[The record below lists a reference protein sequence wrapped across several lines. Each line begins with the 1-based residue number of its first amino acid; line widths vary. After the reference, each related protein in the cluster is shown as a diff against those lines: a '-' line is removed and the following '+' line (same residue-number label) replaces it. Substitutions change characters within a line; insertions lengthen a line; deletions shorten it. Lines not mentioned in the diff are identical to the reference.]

1 MKRPYRRH
9 ILGWFLFLLMLSST
23 ALAQAPLSIQPRY
36 EEIMRFDPALTIS
49 SSGYAQCSSEIRT
62 FDSSYEIDLT
72 MSLQRSSNNGRTWS
86 TVKTWDTTDYGS
98 AALEEGWFVLSGYS
112 YRVKATAE
120 IYDESGDLIEEE
132 SVESSVEEY

>member
-1 MKRPYRRH
+1 MKRPYRWH
-9 ILGWFLFLLMLSST
+9 VLGWFLFLLMLSST
-23 ALAQAPLSIQPRY
+23 ALAQSPLNIQPRY

-72 MSLQRSSNNGRTWS
+72 MSLQRSSNDGRTWS
-86 TVKTWDTTDYGS
+86 TVETWDTSDYGS
-98 AALEEGWFVLSGYS
+98 AALEEGRFVLSGYS

-132 SVESSVEEY
+132 SVTSPVEEY

>member
-9 ILGWFLFLLMLSST
+9 VLGWFLFLLMLSST
-23 ALAQAPLSIQPRY
+23 ALAQSPLNIQPRY

-72 MSLQRSSNNGRTWS
+72 MSLQRSSNDGRTWS
-86 TVKTWDTTDYGS
+86 TVETWDTSDYGS
-98 AALEEGWFVLSGYS
+98 AALEEGRFVLSGYS
-112 YRVKATAE
+112 YRVKATAD

-132 SVESSVEEY
+132 SVTSPVEEY

>member
-23 ALAQAPLSIQPRY
+23 AFAQAPLNIQPRY
-36 EEIMRFDPALTIS
+36 GEILDFYSSLSIS
-49 SSGYAQCSSEIRT
+49 SSGYAECLSDIT
-62 FDSSYEIDLT
+62 TLDSDSEIDLM
-72 MSLQRSSNNGRTWS
+72 MSLQRSSNNGRTWI
-86 TVKTWDTTDYGS
+86 TVKTWDTSDNGFAT
-98 AALEEGWFVLSGYS
+98 LEKGWFVTSGYS

-132 SVESSVEEY
+132 SVESPVEEY

>member
-9 ILGWFLFLLMLSST
+9 VLGWFLFLLMLSST
-23 ALAQAPLSIQPRY
+23 ALAQSPLNIQPRY

-72 MSLQRSSNNGRTWS
+72 MSLQRSSNDGRTWS
-86 TVKTWDTTDYGS
+86 TVETWDTSDYGS
-98 AALEEGWFVLSGYS
+98 AALEEEIGRASCRE
-112 YRVKATAE
+112 RV
-120 IYDESGDLIEEE
+120 
-132 SVESSVEEY
+132 

>member
-23 ALAQAPLSIQPRY
+23 ALAQSPLNIQPRY

-72 MSLQRSSNNGRTWS
+72 MSLQRSSNDGRTWS
-86 TVKTWDTTDYGS
+86 TVETWDTSDYGS
-98 AALEEGWFVLSGYS
+98 AALEEGRFVLSGYS

-132 SVESSVEEY
+132 SVTSPVEEY

>member
-9 ILGWFLFLLMLSST
+9 VLGWFLFLLMLSST
-23 ALAQAPLSIQPRY
+23 ALAQSPLNIQPRY

-86 TVKTWDTTDYGS
+86 TVETWDTSDYGS
-98 AALEEGWFVLSGYS
+98 AALEEGRFVLSGYS

-132 SVESSVEEY
+132 SVTSPVEEY

>member
-9 ILGWFLFLLMLSST
+9 VLGWFLFLLMLSST
-23 ALAQAPLSIQPRY
+23 ALAQSPLNIQPRY

-72 MSLQRSSNNGRTWS
+72 MSLQRSSNDGRTWS
-86 TVKTWDTTDYGS
+86 TVETWDTSDYGS
-98 AALEEGWFVLSGYS
+98 AALEEGRFVLSGYS

-132 SVESSVEEY
+132 SVTSPVEEY

>member
-9 ILGWFLFLLMLSST
+9 IFGWFLFLLMLSST
-23 ALAQAPLSIQPRY
+23 AFAQAPLNIQPRY

-72 MSLQRSSNNGRTWS
+72 MSLQRSSNDGRTWS
-86 TVKTWDTTDYGS
+86 NVKTWDTSDYGS

-132 SVESSVEEY
+132 SVTSPVEEY

>member
-9 ILGWFLFLLMLSST
+9 VLGWFLFLLMLSST
-23 ALAQAPLSIQPRY
+23 ALAQSPLNIQPRY

-72 MSLQRSSNNGRTWS
+72 MSLQRSNNDGRTWS
-86 TVKTWDTTDYGS
+86 TVETWDTSDYGS
-98 AALEEGWFVLSGYS
+98 AALEEGRFVLSGYS

-132 SVESSVEEY
+132 SVTSPVEEY

>member
-23 ALAQAPLSIQPRY
+23 AFAQAPLNIQPRY
-36 EEIMRFDPALTIS
+36 GEILDFYSSLSIS
-49 SSGYAQCSSEIRT
+49 SSGYAQCSSDIST
-62 FDSSYEIDLT
+62 LDSDSEIDLT
-72 MSLQRSSNNGRTWS
+72 MSLQRSSNDGRTWS
-86 TVKTWDTTDYGS
+86 TVETWDTSDYGS
-98 AALEEGWFVLSGYS
+98 AALEEGRFVLSGYS

-132 SVESSVEEY
+132 SVTSPVEEY

>member
-9 ILGWFLFLLMLSST
+9 VLGWFLFLLMLSST
-23 ALAQAPLSIQPRY
+23 ALAQSPLNIQPRY

-86 TVKTWDTTDYGS
+86 TVKTWDTSDYGS
-98 AALEEGWFVLSGYS
+98 AALEGGWFVLSGYS

>member
-1 MKRPYRRH
+1 MKKSHQRH
-9 ILGWFLFLLMLSST
+9 IIGWFLLLLMLSST
-23 ALAQAPLSIQPRY
+23 AFAQTLPSIKPLY
-36 EEIMRFDPALTIS
+36 EEILWFDSSIDIS
-49 SSGYAQCSSEIRT
+49 SSGYANCMSDIEVNTSSL
-62 FDSSYEIDLT
+62 EIDLT

-86 TVKTWDTTDYGS
+86 TVKTWNTSDYGS

-132 SVESSVEEY
+132 SVASPVEEY

>member
-9 ILGWFLFLLMLSST
+9 VLGWFLFLLMLSST
-23 ALAQAPLSIQPRY
+23 ALAQSPLNIQPRY

-72 MSLQRSSNNGRTWS
+72 MSLQRSSNDGRTWS
-86 TVKTWDTTDYGS
+86 TVETWDTSDYGS
-98 AALEEGWFVLSGYS
+98 AALEEGRFVLSGYS
-112 YRVKATAE
+112 YSVKATAE

-132 SVESSVEEY
+132 SVTSPVEEY